1 MGAVFFRDESDV
13 EFSFHYVSRTDS
25 MKSVML
31 FVTPETAV
39 TEGESFVSLLVMA
52 SVVAQVF
59 ILVLFSFICDQVL
72 RGSVCDFLVFWL
84 HSDRLSRFVIVL

>member
-1 MGAVFFRDESDV
+1 
-13 EFSFHYVSRTDS
+13 
-25 MKSVML
+25 
-31 FVTPETAV
+31 
-39 TEGESFVSLLVMA
+39 MA